1 MENHLITGIH
11 HITALASGAKA
22 NKDFYTDVLGQ
33 LLVKRTVNFDAPEVY
48 HLYYGDAAGN
58 PGTLITFF
66 PYEGLVRGRR
76 GAGQVQYTR
85 YAAPKAARAFW
96 SDRLIEKRIT
106 FQTAESPFGEP
117 LLRFTDPDGMGI
129 EIVFTSAPGPGQPG
143 GNSAAGIPTE
153 AALTGF
159 HSAQL
164 HVAQASPT
172 EAVLEHLL
180 GYTLAERQ
188 GAYSRWV
195 APGKVA
201 VPGHWIDIYANN
213 QARALQGAGSIHHI
227 AFRTPTEA
235 SQRQVRAL
243 VEESGLHVT
252 DVLDR
257 NYFRSIYFRE
267 PGGILFEVAT
277 DPPGMAT
284 DEPLESLGQKLQLPE
299 WLEPRRTQLEGVLAP
314 LD

>member
-22 NKDFYTDVLGQ
+22 NKEFYTDVIGQ
-33 LLVKRTVNFDAPEVY
+33 RLVKRTVNFDAPEVY
-48 HLYYGDAAGN
+48 HLYYGDAAGS

-66 PYEGLVRGRR
+66 PYEGLVRGRG

-85 YAAPKAARAFW
+85 YTAPKAARAFW

-106 FQTAESPFGEP
+106 FQTAESPFGES

-129 EIVFTSAPGPGQPG
+129 EIVFTSELGPGQPN
-143 GNSAAGIPTE
+143 GNPSANIPAD
-153 AALTGF
+153 AALSGF

-164 HVAQASPT
+164 HVTQASPT
-172 EAVLEHLL
+172 EAVLEQLL

-188 GAYSRWV
+188 GAYSRLV

-201 VPGHWIDIYANN
+201 APGHYIDIYANN
-213 QARALQGAGSIHHI
+213 QARALQGAGSVHHI

-243 VEESGLHVT
+243 VEASGLHVT
-252 DVLDR
+252 EVLDR

-284 DEPLESLGQKLQLPE
+284 DEPLETLGQKLQLPE
-299 WLEPRRTQLEGVLAP
+299 WLEPRRAQIEGELAH